1 MDAPGPAPTAPGPPP
16 PNMLSRLLRPG
27 GPPGATSPGGIIGA
41 ADPRPRSVR
50 RSRCADIADMAD
62 IAAAALDAAS
72 GSGARAF
79 AAFCDPGRPGK
90 SPPRLGHPVLGGS
103 ANPFPAAAPRR
114 FTSAASK
121 SSSVSAHTTR
131 PTASVPSLSA
141 LSTLGKL
148 RRCTAR
154 ATLSPAANGSST
166 PRQ

>member
-1 MDAPGPAPTAPGPPP
+1 M
-16 PNMLSRLLRPG
+16 
-27 GPPGATSPGGIIGA
+27 
-41 ADPRPRSVR
+41 
-50 RSRCADIADMAD
+50 ADM
-62 IAAAALDAAS
+62 AAAALDAAS
-72 GSGARAF
+72 GSGGARAF
-79 AAFCDPGRPGK
+79 AAAFCVPGRPGK

-103 ANPFPAAAPRR
+103 ANPFPAAGPRR
-114 FTSAASK
+114 LTSAASK

>member
-103 ANPFPAAAPRR
+103 ANPFPAAGPRIRIKKSRHSVWQLLPLR
-114 FTSAASK
+114 F
-121 SSSVSAHTTR
+121 V
-131 PTASVPSLSA
+131 LC
-141 LSTLGKL
+141 
-148 RRCTAR
+148 RRRNIRIWTK
-154 ATLSPAANGSST
+154 
-166 PRQ
+166 